1 MAGAPQKNTHDGS
14 RNARQGRHALSLRT
28 LMSILGAVVAGA
40 VGLWGW
46 DSVNNPSH
54 NGSQDNRSSSES
66 SSASGSSSHNR
77 GSDGSSHQG
86 SPGSI
91 PACTANQLPD
101 QARVVVDDIKSGGPF
116 DYPEKDG
123 SHFGNYENT
132 LPHKKGNYYR
142 EYTVDEDKTDHSRGP
157 ARIITG
163 GSTAT
168 HPDVWYYTSDHYSSF
183 CEIQED

>member
-1 MAGAPQKNTHDGS
+1 MPDAPQKNTQGGS
-14 RNARQGRHALSLRT
+14 QNARRGRHVLSLRT
-28 LMSILGAVVAGA
+28 LTSILGAVVAGA

-54 NGSQDNRSSSES
+54 NGTQSSES
-66 SSASGSSSHNR
+66 SSGSSSSGSSHSR
-77 GSDGSSHQG
+77 GSNDSSQKGSSHD
-86 SPGSI
+86 I
-91 PACTANQLPD
+91 PACNAKQLPD

-116 DYPEKDG
+116 DYPQKDG

-132 LPHKKGNYYR
+132 LPHKKSNYYR

-183 CEIQED
+183 CEMQEN

>member
-1 MAGAPQKNTHDGS
+1 MPGAPQKNTHNGS
-14 RNARQGRHALSLRT
+14 RNARRGCHVLSLRT
-28 LMSILGAVVAGA
+28 LTSILGAVVAGA

-54 NGSQDNRSSSES
+54 NGSESGGSSTES
-66 SSASGSSSHNR
+66 SGGSSGGSHK
-77 GSDGSSHQG
+77 GSSN
-86 SPGSI
+86 SI
-91 PACTANQLPD
+91 PACNANQLPD
-101 QARVVVDDIKSGGPF
+101 QARVVIDDIKSGGPF
-116 DYPEKDG
+116 DYPQKDG
-123 SHFGNYENT
+123 SHFGNYENA
-132 LPHKKGNYYR
+132 LPHKKSNYYR

-183 CEIQED
+183 CEMQEN